1 MVFPLPAP
9 QMSPTYLRADPVT
22 VLCTLNS
29 HPRYERPPCWSA
41 PHTGKCCR
49 RSQSDHPKEGVN
61 QWLGPVY
68 SGHQVNQR
76 FHWLQIFGPKS
87 LNEGPNFFSNRRMS
101 SELYMGCQEQSV
113 NVENTGGMLSVW
125 EFEPLLLHVSQNQ
138 EPTVSVVIHQYS
150 IIWWYLMNP
159 GSVFGK
165 SRHSTCF
172 PEQNRPPFF
181 HVCER
186 RKSAWPWSG
195 LRFPWPRTT
204 RCLVQQLGVF
214 RWGHSHSARRD
225 LPHVPAWDLP
235 LAKVG

>member
-1 MVFPLPAP
+1 MHLNLFVKWCLCYTGTIPEMVFPLPAP

-87 LNEGPNFFSNRRMS
+87 LKGLIFSPTEGCPQNSTWDVKNNRWMLKILVVCS
-101 SELYMGCQEQSV
+101 LSE
-113 NVENTGGMLSVW
+113 NLSPCY
-125 EFEPLLLHVSQNQ
+125 F
-138 EPTVSVVIHQYS
+138 
-150 IIWWYLMNP
+150 M
-159 GSVFGK
+159 
-165 SRHSTCF
+165 
-172 PEQNRPPFF
+172 
-181 HVCER
+181 
-186 RKSAWPWSG
+186 
-195 LRFPWPRTT
+195 
-204 RCLVQQLGVF
+204 
-214 RWGHSHSARRD
+214 SARIKS
-225 LPHVPAWDLP
+225 PQSP
-235 LAKVG
+235 LSYTNTR